1 MRYTFLVIGKHA
13 PITSTQRRFF
23 MQINGIDGKDN
34 QIVNILLEDGRMSF
48 TDVGEKVGLS
58 RTAVKNRVAALEE
71 SGIIKGFRAVI
82 NPLETPEM
90 MTFVVNIETK
100 AEHFEAAKVAFV
112 EAPETVTL
120 VHTTGTCHL
129 LAICV
134 SQDVKTMRVFVN
146 KLYKEVPG
154 IVSINA
160 HSIMEVIKG
169 SVIPEK

>member
-1 MRYTFLVIGKHA
+1 
-13 PITSTQRRFF
+13 
-23 MQINGIDGKDN
+23 MQINGIDEKDN

-48 TDVGEKVGLS
+48 TDIGEKVGLS

-71 SGIIKGFRAVI
+71 SGIIQGYRAVI
-82 NPLETPEM
+82 NPLETPER

-100 AEHFEAAKVAFV
+100 AEYFEEAKAAFM

-154 IVSINA
+154 IVLINA

>member
-1 MRYTFLVIGKHA
+1 
-13 PITSTQRRFF
+13 
-23 MQINGIDGKDN
+23 MQINGIDEKDN

-48 TDVGEKVGLS
+48 TDIGEKVGLS
-58 RTAVKNRVAALEE
+58 RTAVKNRVAALEG
-71 SGIIKGFRAVI
+71 SGIIKGYRAVI

-100 AEHFEAAKVAFV
+100 AEHFEAAKQAF
-112 EAPETVTL
+112 ADAAETVTL
-120 VHTTGTCHL
+120 VHTTGSCHL

-134 SQDVKTMRVFVN
+134 SQDIKSMRVFVN
-146 KLYKEVPG
+146 KLYKDVPG

>member
-1 MRYTFLVIGKHA
+1 
-13 PITSTQRRFF
+13 
-23 MQINGIDGKDN
+23 MQINGIDEKDN
-34 QIVNILLEDGRMSF
+34 QIVNLLLEDGRMSF
-48 TDVGEKVGLS
+48 TDIGDRIGLS

-71 SGIIKGFRAVI
+71 SGIIKGYRAVI
-82 NPLETPEM
+82 DPHQAPEM

-100 AEHFEAAKVAFV
+100 AEHFEEAKLAFV

-134 SQDVKTMRVFVN
+134 SQDIKTMRVFVN